1 MKPTHVWGY
10 CFEKTMHETNPCLGL
25 LFLKQHIGI
34 LILQHGFCNMS
45 NPKKQQTNNVVLFL
59 NLKNKL
65 HQYISGVALWLSK
78 ALHFDNY
85 AEQICFGLLLIVI
98 KSTKKIE
105 LHISTSY
112 SRV

>member
-1 MKPTHVWGY
+1 
-10 CFEKTMHETNPCLGL
+10 
-25 LFLKQHIGI
+25 
-34 LILQHGFCNMS
+34 MS

-105 LHISTSY
+105 LHISQSY
-112 SRV
+112 FLQLETIDFLHFCRQQTYLNKRAF